1 MSYPLSASL
10 RWIYGY
16 EIAACAQRG
25 MELWG
30 REKKRKKKKTARA
43 WLEPSA
49 YASLDGIRRG
59 ERTLDSLI
67 GRRALT
73 IAPKVLNI

>member
-25 MELWG
+25 MELRG
-30 REKKRKKKKTARA
+30 REKKEKKNGQSLAGVKRVTRH
-43 WLEPSA
+43 WTESA
-49 YASLDGIRRG
+49 AAS
-59 ERTLDSLI
+59 
-67 GRRALT
+67 
-73 IAPKVLNI
+73 VLSIP